1 MNIFIST
8 WVLLAA
14 GLVFALPMIYLR
26 VKDTTLLAD
35 EKMLVF
41 RVNISRLARSYFI
54 FQRTLG
60 LGWSYPAHRSSSEKT
75 DTGSCIATCIFCC
88 FYEL

>member
-14 GLVFALPMIYLR
+14 GLLFALPMIYLR

-41 RVNISRLARSYFI
+41 CVNNSRLACLSSI

-60 LGWSYPAHRSSSEKT
+60 LGWSYPAHRSS
-75 DTGSCIATCIFCC
+75 
-88 FYEL
+88 